1 MMFIENKYTI
11 WYYKIISVARS
22 RTVDGYIERH
32 HIIPK
37 SMGGDNSSTNLVKLT
52 AREHFICHRL
62 LTKMVSGIQKRKMLQ
77 AVWCFTR
84 SSNNQS
90 RHIINSRTY
99 EIIREELSKT
109 LSLERK
115 GIMHKGRQFTKRNS
129 WVRGVTHSEE
139 TKAKMRESWKSRPP
153 RTQEHKDAIATAGLG
168 RKASEETKRKMSETR
183 KGKNPIQ
190 TQVLFICEHCG
201 KEGVG
206 VSNYKRWHG
215 SNCRILK

>member
-1 MMFIENKYTI
+1 MFIENKYTI
-11 WYYKIISVARS
+11 WYYKIISAARG
-22 RTVDGYIERH
+22 RTVNGYIERH

-62 LTKMVSGIQKRKMLQ
+62 LTKMVTGIPKRKMLQ

-99 EIIREELSKT
+99 GIIREELSKT

-115 GIMHKGRQFTKRNS
+115 GIMHKGRKFIKRNS

-190 TQVLFICEHCG
+190 TQVPFICEHCG

>member
-1 MMFIENKYTI
+1 MFIENKYTI
-11 WYYKIISVARS
+11 WYYKIISAARG
-22 RTVDGYIERH
+22 RTVNGYIERH

-62 LTKMVSGIQKRKMLQ
+62 LTKMVTGIQKRKMLQ

-99 EIIREELSKT
+99 GIIREELSKT

-115 GIMHKGRQFTKRNS
+115 GIMHKGRKFIKRNS

-190 TQVLFICEHCG
+190 TQVPFICEYCG